1 MLDFSWL
8 GADAFWTLGR
18 GAATTLIL
26 IIVVTACGT
35 VLSVVGAAV
44 CRGRNKL
51 LRQAVG
57 AYVELIRNTPFL
69 VQLFF
74 IFFGLPSLG
83 IRLNNLAAA
92 ALAMTLN
99 MAAYGVEIM
108 RAGLDAVP
116 KGQWEAADSLGLT
129 RYRVFVA
136 VIMPQ
141 ALRVIF
147 PALSGQIVITML
159 ESAVVSQ
166 IAVRD
171 LTYEGDI
178 LQARTFRPFETY
190 LVVTGI
196 YFLLATM
203 MQRALQASA
212 VRWLFGGR
220 R

>member
-8 GADAFWTLGR
+8 GADAFWALGR

-35 VLSVVGAAV
+35 VLSVVGATV

-57 AYVELIRNTPFL
+57 GYVELIRNTPFL

-83 IRLNNLAAA
+83 VRLNNLAAA

-116 KGQWEAADSLGLT
+116 RGQWEAADSLGLT

-141 ALRVIF
+141 AFRVIY

-203 MQRALQASA
+203 MQRALHAGA
-212 VRWLFGGR
+212 VRWFFGGR